1 MGIKA
6 KYPQKTGRKEKR
18 MPRPR
23 KPLAAQ
29 TGHLTKETQETRKY
43 EESLVNAGKDEL
55 ENIPVALFLDAV
67 AKKEYKRT
75 LENLRKIDLINNLD
89 RAALISY
96 ANSYALYVKTC
107 KEIKDTGF
115 VSVINGRPNP
125 LFAIMNQAKKE
136 METAGKVLGMSP
148 TARLQAAS
156 SKTKV
161 QAEELEGMFGDI

>member
-1 MGIKA
+1 
-6 KYPQKTGRKEKR
+6 

-23 KPLAAQ
+23 KPLASQ

-55 ENIPVALFLDAV
+55 ENIPAALFLDAV

>member
-1 MGIKA
+1 
-6 KYPQKTGRKEKR
+6 

-55 ENIPVALFLDAV
+55 ENIPAALFLDAV
-67 AKKEYKRT
+67 AKKEYKR
-75 LENLRKIDLINNLD
+75 
-89 RAALISY
+89 
-96 ANSYALYVKTC
+96 
-107 KEIKDTGF
+107 
-115 VSVINGRPNP
+115 P

>member
-1 MGIKA
+1 
-6 KYPQKTGRKEKR
+6 

-23 KPLAAQ
+23 KPLSAQ

-55 ENIPVALFLDAV
+55 ENIPAALFLDSEAR
-67 AKKEYKRT
+67 KEYKRT
-75 LENLRKIDLINNLD
+75 LENLRKIDLIKV
-89 RAALISY
+89 S
-96 ANSYALYVKTC
+96 
-107 KEIKDTGF
+107 GF
-115 VSVINGRPNP
+115 VSVINGKPNP

-148 TARLQAAS
+148 AARLQAAS

-161 QAEELEGMFGDI
+161 QAEELGEMFGDI

>member
-1 MGIKA
+1 
-6 KYPQKTGRKEKR
+6 

-23 KPLAAQ
+23 KPLSAQ

-55 ENIPVALFLDAV
+55 ENIPAALFLDSEAR
-67 AKKEYKRT
+67 KEYKRT

-107 KEIKDTGF
+107 KEIKVSGF
-115 VSVINGRPNP
+115 VSVINGKPNP

-148 TARLQAAS
+148 AARLQAAS

-161 QAEELEGMFGDI
+161 QAEELGEMFGDI